1 MGLDENGDR
10 HFPSLA
16 PDAAT
21 FLTSERSPYGIGLDG
36 PSLDHYPE
44 LTVHKILAAASL
56 YTTENLACLSR
67 VPAKGATA
75 VILPMKILGA
85 SGAPSALSLLY
96 PDARSRG
103 TSSPPC
109 GEPNHHIFN
118 IPK

>member
-85 SGAPSALSLLY
+85 SGAPVRVVATL
-96 PDARSRG
+96 P
-103 TSSPPC
+103 
-109 GEPNHHIFN
+109 
-118 IPK
+118 